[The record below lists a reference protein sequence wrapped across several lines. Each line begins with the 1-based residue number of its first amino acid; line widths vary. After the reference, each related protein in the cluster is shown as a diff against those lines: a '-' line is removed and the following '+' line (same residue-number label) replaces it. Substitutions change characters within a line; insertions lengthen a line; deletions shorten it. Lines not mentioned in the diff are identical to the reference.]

1 MKNRAARK
9 FRTGEAMAA
18 FAAELFQKALL
29 KKNGKFTVAL
39 SGGRTPALLF
49 KKLASLPLPWDRVIF
64 FWADER
70 CVPPASR
77 DSNFGM
83 ARRALFSKIKIPPAN
98 LRPPKTA
105 ASYERELLSET
116 APSGR
121 LDFVFLGLGADGHT
135 ASIFPGSAA
144 EKSEKLA
151 LAITAPR
158 GVKPEMRLTLT
169 PKALNRARAVVLM
182 AAGPAKRKVFDL
194 AARGDK
200 KIPAGRLAPKG
211 EFHLLYSEKE

>member
-1 MKNRAARK
+1 
-9 FRTGEAMAA
+9 MAA
-18 FAAELFQKALL
+18 FAADLFEKALL

-49 KKLASLPLPWDRVIF
+49 KNLASRPLPWNRVIF
-64 FWADER
+64 FLADER
-70 CVPPASR
+70 LAPVSSR
-77 DSNFGM
+77 DSNFGT
-83 ARRALFSKIKIPPAN
+83 ARRGLFSKIKIPSAN
-98 LRPPKTA
+98 LRPVKTA

-121 LDFVFLGLGADGHT
+121 LDFVFLGLGTDGHT
-135 ASIFPGSAA
+135 ASLFPGSAA
-144 EKSEKLA
+144 EKSEKLS

-158 GVKPEMRLTLT
+158 GVRPEQRLTLT

-182 AAGPAKRKVFDL
+182 AAGPAKRKIFDL
-194 AARGDK
+194 AAHADK

-211 EFHLLYSEKE
+211 EFHLLYSEEE

>member
-1 MKNRAARK
+1 MKNRSARK
-9 FRTGEAMAA
+9 FKTGEAMAG
-18 FAAELFQKALL
+18 FAAGLFEKALT

-49 KKLASLPLPWDRVIF
+49 KKLAAMPLPWDRVIF
-64 FWADER
+64 FLADER
-70 CVPPASR
+70 LVPVSSR
-77 DSNFGM
+77 DSNFGT

-98 LRPPKTA
+98 LRPVKTA

-116 APSGR
+116 APSNR

-158 GVKPEMRLTLT
+158 GVRPEHRLTLT
-169 PKALNRARAVVLM
+169 PKALERARTVVMM
-182 AAGPAKRKVFDL
+182 AAGPAKKKVFEL
-194 AARGDK
+194 AVRGDK
-200 KIPAGRLAPKG
+200 KIPAGRLAPRG
-211 EFHLLYSEKE
+211 EFHLLFAEKE